1 MQNKNTLSIE
11 TEMHIHA
18 ALDIRLQDVI
28 DRVRTCDK
36 ELDKA
41 ITEENKTYW
50 KTSKDFW
57 QERVDGI
64 TKAKEEFR
72 RLSDYCFTSIRP
84 AL

>member
-1 MQNKNTLSIE
+1 MKKSNTLSIK

-28 DRVRTCDK
+28 DQVRICGK

-41 ITEENKTYW
+41 LTEENKEYW

-57 QERVDGI
+57 QERVDAI
-64 TKAKEEFR
+64 TKAKEEFYNFM
-72 RLSDYCFTSIRP
+72 LQQNKP